1 MADEIKM
8 GVDIYDPYQ
17 HPEEWTPEMYKK
29 LEQARDIVEE
39 WWLPNRRQ
47 LDRLGGVMAMT
58 EMSDVYYG
66 MHKQIIRDGFYG
78 RTIPKEYGGPGWSSN
93 RGHHILWV

>member
-1 MADEIKM
+1 MEKTDLMKIN
-8 GVDIYDPYQ
+8 IYDPAD
-17 HPEEWTPEMYKK
+17 HPEEWTPEMYQK

-47 LDRLGGVMAMT
+47 LDRLGGVLAMT

-66 MHKQIIRDGFYG
+66 LHKSIIDAGFYG
-78 RTIPKEYGGPGWSSN
+78 RTIPKEYGGPGWN
-93 RGHHILWV
+93 LLQCGLL

>member
-29 LEQARDIVEE
+29 LDYSTLQ
-39 WWLPNRRQ
+39 
-47 LDRLGGVMAMT
+47 RLY
-58 EMSDVYYG
+58 SYY
-66 MHKQIIRDGFYG
+66 RDGEDAFLMTKG
-78 RTIPKEYGGPGWSSN
+78 
-93 RGHHILWV
+93 L